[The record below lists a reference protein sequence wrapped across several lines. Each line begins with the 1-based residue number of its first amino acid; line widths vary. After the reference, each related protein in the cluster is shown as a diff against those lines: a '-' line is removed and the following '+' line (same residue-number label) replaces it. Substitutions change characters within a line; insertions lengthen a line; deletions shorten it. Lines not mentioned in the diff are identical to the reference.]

1 MIAPLVGRPWEVMNP
16 KQVYDRCA
24 AAVMAEATPFLGLFS
39 PRRGHL
45 ASGLVTRGQI
55 CLGEVEVTLRLSNSG
70 WYLKG
75 IHVPLVVA
83 HDIPR

>member
-1 MIAPLVGRPWEVMNP
+1 MDP

-45 ASGLVTRGQI
+45 ASGLVTTAREQI

-83 HDIPR
+83 HDISR